1 MHRDLAT
8 RNVLVADGKTI
19 KISDF
24 GLSRDIYEEDAYTKK
39 TRVGL
44 NVLFVTP
51 PEFALVLPLLG
62 GCRYL
67 QQFSTYLPLFY
78 HTFLPLQ
85 GKLPVKWMAPES
97 LYDHIYTTKSD
108 V

>member
-39 TRVGL
+39 TRVGMIGFICCT
-44 NVLFVTP
+44 NRIRTC
-51 PEFALVLPLLG
+51 LVSKSRLS
-62 GCRYL
+62 RFTKFY
-67 QQFSTYLPLFY
+67 TYIS
-78 HTFLPLQ
+78 
-85 GKLPVKWMAPES
+85 GKTSGEM
-97 LYDHIYTTKSD
+97 DGT
-108 V
+108 

>member
-39 TRVGL
+39 TRVGMIGFICYTE
-44 NVLFVTP
+44 FV
-51 PEFALVLPLLG
+51 LVLSLKA
-62 GCRYL
+62 GCQDL
-67 QQFSTYLPLFY
+67 HSFIL
-78 HTFLPLQ
+78 TFQ